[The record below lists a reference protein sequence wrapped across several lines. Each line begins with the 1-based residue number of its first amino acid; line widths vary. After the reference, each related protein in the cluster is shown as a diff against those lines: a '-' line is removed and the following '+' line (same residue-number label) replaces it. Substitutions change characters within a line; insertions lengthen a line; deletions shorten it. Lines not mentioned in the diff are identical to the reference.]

1 MTAAVRYCLTI
12 LLLAAAL
19 IACDTTPA
27 AVDQRATTAP
37 LASSAPR
44 QWDRSEEVST
54 HGLGEAWLSDYGFF
68 TGPLAALQPAPG
80 VVPYEVGAPL
90 FSDYAGKARFVYLP
104 EGTQATY
111 HPTEV
116 FDFPVGTVLIKN
128 FYYDDHAAPVVGR
141 RLLETRLLVR
151 TATEWRP
158 LSYVW
163 DEAQTD
169 ARFTVLGARLPVDFL
184 DAEGT
189 HRAFDYA
196 VPDLNQCKNCHAWEG
211 KTRPI
216 GPSARQLNTS
226 FVYGDGETVNQL
238 DYWTAHHLLTGTPAP
253 AARPV
258 GLSYAAEATNT
269 SQAARAYLDANCGHC
284 HRPEGS
290 AKTSGLDLTVFNT
303 DAYRLGIA
311 KPPVAAGRASGN
323 LRHSIVPGH
332 PEESILLYRMASAE
346 VGVAMPELGR
356 RLVDERGVELV
367 ASWVRKLK

>member
-1 MTAAVRYCLTI
+1 MRYCLI
-12 LLLAAAL
+12 VLLLATAL
-19 IACDTTPA
+19 IACDTSPDDA
-27 AVDQRATTAP
+27 DHRATTVP
-37 LASSAPR
+37 LAPAAPE

-68 TGPLAALQPAPG
+68 TGRPADLQPAPG
-80 VVPYEVGAPL
+80 VIPYEVGAPL

-104 EGTQATY
+104 EGTRATY

-128 FYYDDHAAPVVGR
+128 FYYDTHAVPVLGR

-169 ARFTVLGARLPVDFL
+169 ARFTVLGARLPVDFV
-184 DAEGT
+184 DVEGT
-189 HRAFDYA
+189 HRTFDYA

-211 KTRPI
+211 TTRPI

-226 FVYGDGETVNQL
+226 VAYADGGTANQL
-238 DYWTAHHLLTGTPAP
+238 DYWTAHDLLTGAPAP
-253 AARPV
+253 TARPA
-258 GLSYAAEATNT
+258 GLTYAAETT
-269 SQAARAYLDANCGHC
+269 DTDRAARAYLDANCGHC

-367 ASWVRKLK
+367 ASWIRGLE